1 MREEFQSAPDYASI
15 DFKMKRRKKRNVARR
30 AVLFGVAAGFF
41 ASGAL
46 ILWAA
51 TLEIPDLKSFEQR
64 KIAQS
69 TKIYDRTGEILLFDL
84 HENIQRTVVSFEL
97 MSRNI
102 KNATVAIEDTEFYEH
117 RGIRPLATF
126 RGVFIQPLRG
136 KGVQGG
142 STITQQVV
150 KNSILTN
157 ERKISR
163 KLKEWVLAIK
173 LEKEL
178 NKEEIL
184 ALYLNETPYG
194 GNVYGIEEAS
204 QTFFGKSAAD
214 VSIAEAA
221 YLASLPQAPT
231 FYSPYGN
238 NVERLEERKNLV
250 LSRMYDNGFISDEEY
265 ETAQDE
271 AVKFKP
277 QEDTGIKA
285 PHFVFFIEEY
295 LEQKYGK
302 RAVDERGFKVTTTLD
317 YGLQQKAEDIVK
329 RFALENV
336 EKFNAE
342 NASLVAIE
350 PQTGQILV
358 MVGSRD
364 YFDEDIEGNFNVA
377 LAKRQP
383 GSAFKPFVYATAF
396 KKEYTPE
403 TVVFDLETQFSS
415 TCAPDNFTSE
425 DDCYSPKN
433 YDEMFRGP
441 VTLREALAQSI
452 NVPSVKVLYL
462 AGLTDSL
469 DTARDMGLTTL
480 TDVSRYGLT
489 LVLGGGEVTLLD
501 MTSAY
506 GVFANDGV
514 KNPHTGILRIEDATG
529 EIVEEFGSRPAQV
542 LPSSIARQISDMLS
556 DNSART
562 PAFGARSPLYFDG
575 YDVAAKTGTTNDSR
589 DAWIIGY
596 SPNIAVGAWAGNND
610 NSPMEKQVA
619 GFIVAPMWNAFMQE
633 VLNERPRESFKKPV
647 TEREEGGKPVLRGE
661 WRGNEEYIIDSISG
675 NLATEFTPPETR
687 EERVVVEVHSIL
699 YWVDKDDPK
708 GEKPQEP
715 ERDPQFRLWEPPV
728 REWVREN
735 GIVEGGTP
743 PTLSDSIHTPE
754 NQPQVRFL
762 NISSAVYYASD
773 TPFSAAIAYSS
784 RFPIQKVDYFFNGVF
799 IGSTTRAPFSLTF
812 SPRAAQNVES
822 INTLRAVAYDSMW
835 NKGSTEIDIL
845 IDF

>member
-1 MREEFQSAPDYASI
+1 MNS
-15 DFKMKRRKKRNVARR
+15 KMKHRKRKSSHRI
-30 AVLFGVAAGFF
+30 VLFGVAVLFF
-41 ASGAL
+41 ISGGL

-51 TLEIPDLKSFEQR
+51 TLEIPDLESFGQR

-69 TKIYDRTGEILLFDL
+69 TKIYDRTGEVLLFDL
-84 HENIQRTVVSFEL
+84 HENVQRTVISFDR

-102 KNATVAIEDTEFYEH
+102 KNATVAIEDAEFYEH

-126 RGVFIQPLRG
+126 RAVFIQPLRG
-136 KGVQGG
+136 KGIQGG

-150 KNSILTN
+150 KNSLLTN

-173 LEKEL
+173 LEKVL

-194 GNVYGIEEAS
+194 GNLYGIEEAS
-204 QTFFGKSAAD
+204 QAFFEKSASD
-214 VSIAEAA
+214 LSIAEAA

-238 NVERLEERKNLV
+238 NRERLEERKNFV
-250 LSRMYDNGFISDEEY
+250 LFRMREDGFISAQEY
-265 ETAQDE
+265 EMAIDE
-271 AVKFKP
+271 VVEFKP

-302 RAVDERGFKVTTTLD
+302 RAVDERGFKVITTLD
-317 YGLQQKAEDIVK
+317 YNLQQKAENIVK
-329 RFALENV
+329 TFALENV

-364 YFDEDIEGNFNVA
+364 YFDEDIDGNFNIA

-396 KKEYTPE
+396 KNGYTPD

-415 TCAPDNFTSE
+415 TCAPDDFTSE
-425 DDCYSPKN
+425 NECYSPKN
-433 YDEMFRGP
+433 YDEAFRGP
-441 VTLREALAQSI
+441 VTFRNALAQSI
-452 NVPSVKVLYL
+452 NVPSVKALYL

-469 DTARDMGLTTL
+469 NTARDMGLTTL
-480 TDVSRYGLT
+480 TDISRYGLT

-514 KNPHTGILRIEDATG
+514 KNSPTGILRVEDGTG
-529 EIVEEFGSRPAQV
+529 NLVEEFTERPAEV
-542 LPSSIARQISDMLS
+542 LSSSIARQISDILS
-556 DNSART
+556 DNEART

-589 DAWIIGY
+589 DAWIVGY

-619 GFIVAPMWNAFMQE
+619 GFIVAPLWNAFMQE
-633 VLNERPRESFKKPV
+633 VLQERPRDLFKKPV
-647 TEREEGGKPVLRGE
+647 LEYEEGMKPVLRGE
-661 WRGNEEYIIDSISG
+661 WRGGEPYVIDSISG
-675 NLATEFTPPETR
+675 NLATEYTPAETR
-687 EERVVVEVHSIL
+687 EERVIADVHSIL
-699 YWVDKDDPK
+699 YWVNKNDPR
-708 GEKPQEP
+708 GEKPEDP
-715 ERDPQFRLWEPPV
+715 GRDPQFHLWEPSV
-728 REWVREN
+728 RMWVEEN
-735 GIVEGGTP
+735 GVVEGGAIP
-743 PTLSDSIHTPE
+743 SSFDTLHTPE
-754 NQPQVRFL
+754 NQPTVTFTNIHPTVRYP
-762 NISSAVYYASD
+762 AD
-773 TPFSAAIAYSS
+773 TPLAVLISYSS
-784 RFPIQKVDYFFNGVF
+784 RFPVQKVDYFMNGVF
-799 IGSTTRAPFSLTF
+799 IGSVSRAPFSLTF
-812 SPRAAQNVES
+812 SPRAIQNIES
-822 INTLRAVAYDSMW
+822 KNTLRAVVYDLVF
-835 NKGSTEIDIL
+835 NKGNAETDL
-845 IDF
+845 MIDF